1 VKRDESTAPSQ
12 RGRPRTAG
20 TDDRI
25 LDATLRLLSR
35 EGYDGMSIAAVAA
48 EAGVTKPTLYR
59 RWQSKEEL
67 VTSAVS
73 RLAATGP
80 DDNVDGDVWERLVAE
95 LHSFHA
101 AISRPHGMALVGNVL
116 ALEHRHPQ
124 LINLYRHKVVAAR
137 RARIRA
143 VLDVAQEQG
152 LVSTGTDLDIAINMM
167 IGYYYSARVGGAPV
181 DDGWPARCVDL
192 LRRGLAPIGACADTG
207 RR

>member
-1 VKRDESTAPSQ
+1 MTRAPSK

-35 EGYDGMSIAAVAA
+35 QGYDGMSIAAVAA

-59 RWQSKEEL
+59 RWESKEDL

-73 RLAATGP
+73 KLAATGP
-80 DDNVDGDVWERLVAE
+80 DDVDEDVWGRLVAE
-95 LHSFHA
+95 LLSFHA
-101 AISRPHGMALVGNVL
+101 AISRPHGMALIGNVL

-124 LINLYRHKVVAAR
+124 LINLYRNKVVGAR
-137 RARIRA
+137 RARLRA
-143 VLDVAQEQG
+143 VLDVAQKQG
-152 LVSTGTDLDIAINMM
+152 LISAGADLDTAINMM

-192 LRRGLAPIGACADTG
+192 LRRGLAPTSACADPDQP
-207 RR
+207 